1 MSRADYQSALLFFK
15 VIIISMKRIGQFL
28 LLLGA
33 CLGVFQ
39 SVQAQS
45 SQPLAIVMTANGPIM
60 PPMLEYI
67 TRGVKSAEQ
76 RNAEV
81 LIIQLDTFGGSIDTM
96 KSIVQVIRDSDVPV
110 VVYVSPRGA
119 HAASAGTLVTLAGHA
134 AAMAPETVIG
144 AASPVGGQG
153 EDLETTEERKFKE
166 DTKAVA
172 RSLAERRGPEA
183 VALAEATIESA
194 KAVSSNE
201 ALDAK
206 MIDFVVDNVDDL
218 LEALDGFTVQMND
231 GPRVLNTASA
241 HTEPL
246 GMSFIEQL
254 LLFLTD
260 PNIVFT
266 LLSMGTFAILIE
278 ISSPGGWVA
287 GFIGSVCVLIAVYGL
302 GLLSVNWFGLLFL
315 ATAFVLFIL
324 DIKAPTHGALTAA
337 GVTSFIIGGLVLF
350 NSAGTPDFQRVS
362 VPLVV
367 GMGLFIGLL
376 FFGILMFALRAMN
389 TPISMGAESYAGKT
403 GTAKMWSEAGG
414 QVQLESELWS
424 AEAVHD
430 SEKISKGDTVEV
442 VEVQGLRL
450 KVKKK

>member
-1 MSRADYQSALLFFK
+1 
-15 VIIISMKRIGQFL
+15 MKHLRVL
-28 LLLGA
+28 LL
-33 CLGVFQ
+33 
-39 SVQAQS
+39 SVICFALFSQAVAQS
-45 SQPLAIVMTANGPIM
+45 NKPLALVMTADGPIM

-67 TRGVKSAEQ
+67 TRGIKAAERQ
-76 RNAEV
+76 NAEV

-96 KSIVQVIRDSDVPV
+96 KSIVQVIRDSSVPV

-153 EDLETTEERKFKE
+153 ENLPTTEELKLKE

-172 RSLAERRGPEA
+172 RSLAERRGPDA
-183 VALAEATIESA
+183 VALAQSTIESA

-231 GPRVLNTASA
+231 GPRTLHTASA
-241 HTEPL
+241 RTEPL
-246 GMSFIEQL
+246 EMSFIERL
-254 LLFLTD
+254 LLLLTD

-266 LLSMGTFAILIE
+266 LLSLGTFAILIE

-287 GFIGSVCVLIAVYGL
+287 GFIGAVCVLIAVYGL

-337 GVTSFIIGGLVLF
+337 GVTSFIVGGLVLF
-350 NSAGTPDFQRVS
+350 NSAGSPQFQRVS

-367 GMGLFIGLL
+367 GMGLFIGTL
-376 FFGILMFALRAMN
+376 FFGILIFALRAMHN
-389 TPISMGAESYAGKT
+389 PISMGVEAMLGKT
-403 GTAKMWSEAGG
+403 GTAKTWAEADG
-414 QVQLESELWS
+414 QVQMQSELWS
-424 AEAVHD
+424 AEAVNE
-430 SEKISKGDTVEV
+430 SEKISKGDKVEV
-442 VEVQGLRL
+442 VQVEGLRL
-450 KVKKK
+450 KVRKIK